1 MRKLVLICSVLWIW
15 TCGGDGPTEPI
26 ELPTVQNI
34 EFTLEE
40 DTSKTFAFMGSDPL
54 NRALTY
60 SVSTQPQHGTLSINA
75 GAGTYAPYA
84 NYHGADTFAYIATN
98 VDGTSNIGTIVA
110 TVTPVDDEPNSMD
123 VSATTDEDNAIDI
136 TLEAEE
142 YDGDN
147 IIFQVRNNPYGGSV
161 TISEAV
167 ASYTPNPNWNGTDT
181 FNFEAVDSNAKSILN
196 VATATITVIPVNDAP
211 SIENVNAGEAILNES
226 IEISLS
232 GNDIENDN
240 LTFSIV
246 SQPSIGT
253 VVINGAV
260 ATYTATET
268 GGDSFTYQ
276 AKDGRDDSN
285 IATITTNNV
294 TPFVTYDALSFSG
307 NAIEASDGGFIL
319 VGGSKEEERGYDFLL
334 AKIDVD
340 GNKIW
345 TKLIDEDSS
354 KNCHINDV
362 IISSDGGYILVGG
375 SGGFD
380 SPCKIVKVDSNG
392 NTEWIVEQELAG
404 FRQIIPNGEDYLLLG
419 VNSKLYNLDISGNIS
434 LFTDVNGNFY
444 GIDNTMD
451 GGFIL
456 AGRHFQNAEL
466 GLISKIDSN
475 GNEEWGLAPQL
486 NGNLDLYSVVAL
498 SDGNYITSG
507 FDPTEEN
514 TLYYAKI
521 NSSGNYE
528 WTNTYTPGPESWLP
542 AAEEAHDGNYI
553 FVGGGRGMGLYVL
566 KVDKNGNQ
574 IWDKSF
580 MQNLSGAFGTTI
592 TKTSD
597 GGYIVSGSFYDSNN
611 EICATIIKIDSEGN
625 QEW

>member
-15 TCGGDGPTEPI
+15 TCGGDGPTEPKI

-60 SVSTQPQHGTLSINA
+60 SVSTQPQHGTLTINA

-181 FNFEAVDSNAKSILN
+181 FNFEAVDSSARSVLN
-196 VATATITVIPVNDAP
+196 VATATITVNPVNDAP

-253 VVINGAV
+253 VVISGAV

-276 AKDGRDDSN
+276 ANDGRDDSN

-294 TPFVTYDALSFSG
+294 TLGLGTQPVKV
-307 NAIEASDGGFIL
+307 IQVSDGGF
-319 VGGSKEEERGYDFLL
+319 VFGGFQDDDSSNFSLFL
-334 AKIDVD
+334 AKIDNNGTIVWSKVFDENYDGDWFLQDMIRLEDDSLILLGTHQYDGSIIINVDTD
-340 GNKIW
+340 GNVLKTITSTTDFYKIRPW
-345 TKLIDEDSS
+345 GSRYNGDEFLLSGVSNLYILNHLDNFQNVKSFNNNIQAIDATTDSLMIVSTQTNTGSHFYKLNPNSTEIW
-354 KNCHINDV
+354 NMGINLSVGTLKIPSVLALPDGDV
-362 IISSDGGYILVGG
+362 VVAGHETNNSNTLFYGRIGSDGNLKQSNTVSNGETTAEFLEQAHDGGFISTGKGSPGLNVLKTDAGLNQEWYKTYNLEGLYVEGTSILKTIDGGYII
-375 SGGFD
+375 SGVEH
-380 SPCKIVKVDSNG
+380 VKVDN
-392 NTEWIVEQELAG
+392 EW
-404 FRQIIPNGEDYLLLG
+404 
-419 VNSKLYNLDISGNIS
+419 KHIS
-434 LFTDVNGNFY
+434 
-444 GIDNTMD
+444 
-451 GGFIL
+451 FIL
-456 AGRHFQNAEL
+456 
-466 GLISKIDSN
+466 
-475 GNEEWGLAPQL
+475 
-486 NGNLDLYSVVAL
+486 
-498 SDGNYITSG
+498 
-507 FDPTEEN
+507 
-514 TLYYAKI
+514 
-521 NSSGNYE
+521 
-528 WTNTYTPGPESWLP
+528 
-542 AAEEAHDGNYI
+542 
-553 FVGGGRGMGLYVL
+553 
-566 KVDKNGNQ
+566 
-574 IWDKSF
+574 
-580 MQNLSGAFGTTI
+580 
-592 TKTSD
+592 
-597 GGYIVSGSFYDSNN
+597 
-611 EICATIIKIDSEGN
+611 KIDSEGN